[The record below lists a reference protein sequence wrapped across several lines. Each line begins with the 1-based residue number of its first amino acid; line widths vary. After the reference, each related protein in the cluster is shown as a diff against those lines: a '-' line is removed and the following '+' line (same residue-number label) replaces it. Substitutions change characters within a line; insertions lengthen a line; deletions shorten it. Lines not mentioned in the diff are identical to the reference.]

1 MQRDIVVTILQVK
14 ILPDTMA
21 KVGIQVLPNSTS
33 TLVPIKVNVRMCGCV
48 RAIVRART
56 CTSCKARVLW
66 QASMHEYVRDLSYG
80 IAKSPTL
87 LVRRKTLHSSK
98 FVASQN
104 FYVILMVICVKLT
117 RKKWNRNTRVFCV
130 FCISHFV
137 PEVDNSPQNGHVFQ
151 MFLPN
156 GPQNWAISNSRA
168 LLLDIA

>member
-66 QASMHEYVRDLSYG
+66 QAYMHEYVNIRDVSYG
-80 IAKSPTL
+80 IAKSLTL

-98 FVASQN
+98 FVASQI
-104 FYVILMVICVKLT
+104 FYVILMVIRVKLT
-117 RKKWNRNTRVFCV
+117 RKKAPKVCSV
-130 FCISHFV
+130 
-137 PEVDNSPQNGHVFQ
+137 G
-151 MFLPN
+151 
-156 GPQNWAISNSRA
+156 
-168 LLLDIA
+168 